1 MFINK
6 KKMDNTNILIAAAV
20 VFAILVFVYMERN
33 SCPDCPLTPIV
44 VPCPQG
50 RNASITT
57 CRKMFGAYF
66 QGLSRDI
73 TTLYTQLKYGGMISS
88 NDPMM
93 EALDK
98 SNIIAYNLALLGKNE
113 SEKTVDN
120 LVVSLVNSL
129 DQIMNAIPDA
139 DTQKILN
146 GNKVLSFDL
155 QNFKNNI
162 TYVQNEISLDLWPN
176 VERYRMLSSGS
187 C

>member
-1 MFINK
+1 
-6 KKMDNTNILIAAAV
+6 MDNTNILIVTAV
-20 VFAILVFVYMERN
+20 VFAILAFVYMERS

-73 TTLYTQLKYGGMISS
+73 TTLYTQLKYQNMVSS

-98 SNIIAYNLALLGKNE
+98 SNKIAYSLALLGKNE
-113 SEKTVDN
+113 SEKTVNN

-129 DQIMNAIPDA
+129 DQFMNTNPDA
-139 DTQKILN
+139 NTQKILN
-146 GNKVLSFDL
+146 GNKALSFDL
-155 QNFKNNI
+155 QNFKNNM
-162 TYVQNEISLDLWPN
+162 TYVQNEISLGLWPN
-176 VERYRMLSSGS
+176 VERYQMLPNS

>member
-1 MFINK
+1 
-6 KKMDNTNILIAAAV
+6 MDNTNILIAAAV
-20 VFAILVFVYMERN
+20 VFAILAFVYMERN
-33 SCPDCPLTPIV
+33 SCPECPLTPIV

-57 CRKMFGAYF
+57 CRKMFRAYF

-73 TTLYTQLKYGGMISS
+73 TTLYTQLKYEMVSS

-98 SNIIAYNLALLGKNE
+98 SNKIAYTLALLGKNE

-129 DQIMNAIPDA
+129 DQIMTAIPNA
-139 DTQKILN
+139 NTQKILN
-146 GNKVLSFDL
+146 SNKALSYDL
-155 QNFKNNI
+155 QNFKNNM
-162 TYVQNEISLDLWPN
+162 TYVQNEISLGLWPN
-176 VERYRMLSSGS
+176 VERYQMLSND